1 MFRNCRAGPHTTS
14 SKFSIAKNT
23 YFTIVVELFVVHT
36 NKNSVRLI
44 LTLFGICLFSI
55 GCADKE
61 LHPNDVEYR
70 IDDNGTELLYQI
82 GREYPFAYGE
92 RAFIV
97 DHFKNGKIKFKI
109 EFQNGKKDGNF
120 TFWQDN
126 GLLKLNRRIQ
136 TR

>member
-1 MFRNCRAGPHTTS
+1 M
-14 SKFSIAKNT
+14 
-23 YFTIVVELFVVHT
+23 HT

-44 LTLFGICLFSI
+44 LTLFGIFLFSI

-70 IDDNGTELLYQI
+70 IDDNGTELLFQI

-126 GLLKLNRRIQ
+126 GLRQAHRRIQ
-136 TR
+136 TG